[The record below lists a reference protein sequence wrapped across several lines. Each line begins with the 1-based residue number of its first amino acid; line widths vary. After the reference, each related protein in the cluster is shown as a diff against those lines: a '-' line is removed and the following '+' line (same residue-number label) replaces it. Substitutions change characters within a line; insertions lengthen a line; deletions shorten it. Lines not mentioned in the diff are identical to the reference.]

1 MNIGLAFR
9 VYPKQYRKREKEKTV
24 SLDVAGKFRY
34 PSPDLAWLSQRVE
47 EVLEPA
53 LPIVDAHHHLWEEGG
68 SPYLLA
74 EMRADVD
81 DGHRIDATVFVQ
93 AHYGYRTGGPA
104 HLAPVG
110 ETEKVAAIS
119 RAARDAGCA
128 TRIAQ
133 AIVAY
138 ADLMSGPLLAETLD
152 AHGAAAEGALRGIRH
167 SVSRDENFP
176 DGIVLR
182 PAPAGLLGDPA
193 YRAGLAELGRRG
205 LAYDAMLYHSQI
217 SELVDAAKAV
227 PGTSIIL
234 DHLGCILGVGPYEGQ
249 EKALFANWR
258 EDMRRL
264 ADCPNVAVKIGGFG
278 MIICGARWH
287 ERALPPSSEE
297 LADAWRPY
305 VETCTE
311 LFGAERCMFESNF
324 PVDKAMY
331 SYRTLWNA
339 FKRITQGWPEAD
351 RAMLFSETARGLY
364 RLDQEL
370 PESVRPISEAA
381 DA

>member
-1 MNIGLAFR
+1 M
-9 VYPKQYRKREKEKTV
+9 
-24 SLDVAGKFRY
+24 SLDVSGKFRY

-47 EVLEPA
+47 DVLEPELA
-53 LPIVDAHHHLWEEGG
+53 IVDSHHHLWEEGG

-81 DGHRIDATVFVQ
+81 DGHRVEATVFVQ
-93 AHYGYRTGGPA
+93 AHYGYRTSGPS

-119 RAARDAGCA
+119 RAARETGCA
-128 TRIAQ
+128 TRIAD

-138 ADLMSGPLLAETLD
+138 ADLLSGPLLPETLD
-152 AHGAAAEGALRGIRH
+152 AHNLAAEGALRGIRH

-182 PAPAGLLGDPA
+182 PAPAGLLADAA
-193 YRAGLAELGRRG
+193 YREGLAELGRRG
-205 LAYDAMLYHSQI
+205 LVYDAMLYHAQI
-217 SELVDAAKAV
+217 SELAAAARAV
-227 PGTSIIL
+227 PGTTIIL
-234 DHLGCILGVGPYEGQ
+234 DHLGCMLGVGPYEGRAK
-249 EKALFANWR
+249 ELFAAWR

-287 ERALPPSSEE
+287 ERALPPSSAD
-297 LADAWRPY
+297 LAEAWQPY
-305 VETCTE
+305 VEACTE
-311 LFGAERCMFESNF
+311 LFGADRCMFESNF

-339 FKRITQGWPEAD
+339 FKRITHGWPEAD
-351 RAMLFSETARGLY
+351 RAMLFAGTARRVYGLDGAP
-364 RLDQEL
+364 RS
-370 PESVRPISEAA
+370 SVRLKTEAA
-381 DA
+381 NA